1 MHRCLYLTKKAS
13 YDDPNLKAVSL
24 ASVSQAVNEIG
35 RTGGLSDNQ
44 GGHAVRAGAAQDAD
58 RWTIDRK
65 QERVNKLW

>member
-35 RTGGLSDNQ
+35 RTGG